1 MAEKGKAASLL
12 AAGSARSR
20 VDRSFKRALL
30 PLLSAASIEE
40 IRKAFP
46 SFSSDDQRLLQQLF
60 IKVITSLH
68 GHVEDVFESLCD
80 EMKVG
85 PVLDTVEQLVEEQS
99 LDLVKSDNTNVL
111 DIARDLS
118 ISKKNEIQHLK
129 EVLEKAER
137 HNLQIRARLELIKKG
152 RQQSSVTE
160 DALQKLMGEMQTH
173 KTCSG

>member
-1 MAEKGKAASLL
+1 
-12 AAGSARSR
+12 
-20 VDRSFKRALL
+20 
-30 PLLSAASIEE
+30 
-40 IRKAFP
+40 
-46 SFSSDDQRLLQQLF
+46 
-60 IKVITSLH
+60 
-68 GHVEDVFESLCD
+68 
-80 EMKVG
+80 MKVG

-111 DIARDLS
+111 DITRDLS